1 MQIQKL
7 LPGASDAG
15 TVRRWFLPLNNETS
29 GRDAEVEYYPTFA
42 RFLGGGSSHT
52 ERHQDHHGQTW
63 VPRGTRCNACR
74 WFEARIFR
82 EFELPADLDL
92 DVEPSDDAGHD
103 ALLPDPRDLRLGNYV
118 IHYAGMS
125 IVDGEVPFCRYETT
139 PSAHA
144 VIESM
149 TTRRTT
155 ESGPVVFLAKPSA
168 HALAV
173 AAAFDVDLRDAYENR
188 AVS

>member
-15 TVRRWFLPLNNETS
+15 AVRRWYLPLSNEGS
-29 GRDAEVEYYPTFA
+29 VRDADPEYYTTYA
-42 RFLGGGSSHT
+42 RFLGVGSSHID
-52 ERHQDHHGQTW
+52 RHANHVGDEPFVRKG
-63 VPRGTRCNACR
+63 VRCNACR

-82 EFELPADLDL
+82 EVELPDGVERIE
-92 DVEPSDDAGHD
+92 DVTDENKDQVRLSD
-103 ALLPDPRDLRLGNYV
+103 YV
-118 IHYAGMS
+118 IHYVGMS
-125 IVDGEVPFCRYETT
+125 VVNREVPFCRYETT
-139 PSAHA
+139 PSAHM

-155 ESGPVVFLAKPSA
+155 ENGPVVFLAKPSA
-168 HALAV
+168 HALAA
-173 AAAFDVDLRDAYENR
+173 AAAFDELLHDAYINR